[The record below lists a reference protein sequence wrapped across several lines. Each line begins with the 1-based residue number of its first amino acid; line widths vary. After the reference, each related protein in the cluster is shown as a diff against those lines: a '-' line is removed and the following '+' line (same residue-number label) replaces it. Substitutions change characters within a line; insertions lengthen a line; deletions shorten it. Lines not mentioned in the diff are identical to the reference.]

1 MGRGVTKG
9 QVLECR
15 KDDQMNLK
23 WIGGII
29 ILLGCGGFGF
39 CLAAANRRQIRELR
53 ELSAILDFLSCE
65 LRYRLT
71 PLPELCL
78 MAARHGRG
86 SVARVFRSLHAEL
99 ERQISPDARCCMS
112 AAVSDSCLSPPT
124 KQFLRDL
131 GNGLGRFDLDGQLQE
146 IQATKEK
153 VEQLLD
159 KLTKDLDVRLR
170 SYQTLGLCAGA
181 ALAILLL

>member
-1 MGRGVTKG
+1 
-9 QVLECR
+9 
-15 KDDQMNLK
+15 MNIK
-23 WIGGII
+23 WIGTAI
-29 ILLGCGGFGF
+29 ILLGFGGFGF
-39 CLAAANRRQIRELR
+39 RLAATHRLRVKELR
-53 ELSAILDFLSCE
+53 DLLSVMELLSSE

-78 MAARHGRG
+78 MAAGCVHG
-86 SVARVFRSLHAEL
+86 SVGKTFRRLRDEL
-99 ERQISPDARCCMS
+99 DRQIAPDAECCMS
-112 AAVSDSCLSPPT
+112 AAVSASCLTSDT
-124 KQFLRDL
+124 KRLLL
-131 GNGLGRFDLDGQLQE
+131 GLGRTLGRFDLDGQLQE